1 MPELA
6 DDASHPSATLTR
18 VPEAVPAASVPAE
31 YDYAFLYTWQQE
43 ALKAWHSNSRH
54 GVIEAVTGAG
64 KTRVGIAAA
73 FEAVRQGIKVLILVP
88 TAELQTQWLSSLQRD
103 LAKARRGALGNGRSE
118 SLDDVDI
125 LVAIVHSASN
135 RETLRSHKAGLII
148 ADECHRYAAP
158 MFTGALQEGYAWR
171 LGLTAT
177 YERADGEHENLLTP
191 YFGGVVYNLW
201 YDRALKDEVIAP
213 FDIALVGVDLTASEQ
228 SDYDEF
234 SSTMTE
240 TARHL
245 ESYAGI
251 PRKPFH
257 QFIAAVGTLAAS
269 ESPSREATLA
279 RKYMKAMASRLTLL
293 AEARTKY
300 FALAALKETVNQS
313 HGTLVFTQTQESA
326 RRAEQVYTA
335 LGCRASALYSGMAKD
350 DRKQGMEDFRMG
362 ASQILAAPRL
372 LDEGI
377 DVPEADLGII
387 VAANRSQRQ
396 MVQRLGRVIRKKA
409 DGRVGRLVVLYSKGT
424 VEDPDVQG
432 EEFLG
437 KVLPFAR
444 EFDFFDMKSDLSRL
458 QEFLRQEEVEEE
470 APVPAPKPS
479 PKPRPTDNDG
489 VPAGEDA
496 SENSEFEPGEDVFDD
511 PGLEDYLPPTGYDG
525 EDGSAPT
532 SFDLE
537 EPDWPEEL
545 AGMEGFSE
553 DAVRDYLRRAGR
565 AELLTAEQEVE
576 LAQEIEA
583 GLYAAHLLGDGTP
596 RGRKHSRELRAIALL
611 GQRAGDALLE
621 ANLRLVVSIAKRY
634 LNRGLDFLDLI
645 QEGNLGLHHAICKFD
660 FTKGFKFSTYATW
673 WIRQSVTR
681 ALADQGRLIR
691 LPVHMVEQIHKVLA
705 VQRSAA
711 MEGITC
717 TIEEVAHRAGTTA
730 SKVEYLLNLD
740 RLVYSLDVL
749 VPDCRG
755 GLEPLAEQLV
765 DPLDV
770 DVVEGI
776 AKEQLTVQIHTILD
790 TFTEREAGVIAMRF
804 GLTDGEHKTL
814 DEIGKIYGVTRERI
828 RQIEKKTMDLLK
840 DPGVSAPLRS
850 FHFDGEE
857 VEAGTTPDESIRDGL
872 PAPASTDETQLS
884 EPAASVVETTTS
896 QCMGD

>member
-1 MPELA
+1 MGDEMPELA
-6 DDASHPSATLTR
+6 DDASHLSATLTR

-43 ALKAWHSNSRH
+43 ALKAWHSNARR

-88 TAELQTQWLSSLQRD
+88 TAELQIQWLSSLQRD
-103 LAKARRGALGNGRSE
+103 LPKARRGALGNGRSD
-118 SLDDVDI
+118 SLDNVDI

-158 MFTGALQEGYAWR
+158 MFAGALQEGYAWR

-177 YERADGEHENLLTP
+177 YERSDGEHENLLTP
-191 YFGGVVYNLW
+191 YFGGVVYKLW
-201 YDRALKDEVIAP
+201 YDRALRDEVIAP

-228 SDYDEF
+228 VSYDEF
-234 SSTMTE
+234 SDTMAE

-251 PRKPFH
+251 PRRPFH
-257 QFIAAVGTLAAS
+257 QFVAAVGTLAAS

-279 RKYMKAMASRLTLL
+279 RRYMRAMSSRLTLL

-300 FALAALKETVNQS
+300 LALAALKETVDQS

-326 RRAEQVYTA
+326 RRAQDLFTSM
-335 LGCRASALYSGMAKD
+335 GTTASALFSGMAKD
-350 DRKQGMEDFRMG
+350 DRKQGMEDFRSG

-444 EFDFFDMKSDLSRL
+444 EVDFFDMKTDLSRL
-458 QEFLRQEEVEEE
+458 QEFLRQPEPVE
-470 APVPAPKPS
+470 PVEPPAPE
-479 PKPRPTDNDG
+479 PKPAPPIRIADHR
-489 VPAGEDA
+489 VPAGEDVA
-496 SENSEFEPGEDVFDD
+496 DEPEIEPGEDVVLDD
-511 PGLEDYLPPTGYDG
+511 VGLEDFLPPSGYDDDD
-525 EDGSAPT
+525 EAAPT

-537 EPDWPEEL
+537 DPEWPEEL
-545 AGMEGFSE
+545 AGMEGFSD

-565 AELLTAEQEVE
+565 AELLSAEQEVE

-583 GLYAAHLLGDGTP
+583 GLYAAHLLGDGTS

-611 GQRAGDALLE
+611 GERAADALLE

-645 QEGNLGLHHAICKFD
+645 QEGNLGLHHAVCKFD
-660 FTKGFKFSTYATW
+660 YTKGFKFSTYATW

-717 TIEEVAHRAGTTA
+717 TIEEIAHRADTTA
-730 SKVEYLLNLD
+730 SKVEYLLKLD
-740 RLVYSLDVL
+740 KLVYSLDVL
-749 VPDCRG
+749 VPDGRG
-755 GLEPLAEQLV
+755 GLEPLAEQLL

-776 AKEQLTVQIHTILD
+776 ANEQLTAQIHTILD
-790 TFTEREAGVIAMRF
+790 TFTEREAGVVAMRF

-840 DPGVSAPLRS
+840 DPAVSAPLRS
-850 FHFDGEE
+850 FHFDD
-857 VEAGTTPDESIRDGL
+857 EAVPVARTSTSDGGTL
-872 PAPASTDETQLS
+872 
-884 EPAASVVETTTS
+884 
-896 QCMGD
+896 

>member
-6 DDASHPSATLTR
+6 DDASSLSTLTR
-18 VPEAVPAASVPAE
+18 LPEVAAAASIPTE

-43 ALKAWHSNSRH
+43 ALKAWHSNARR

-88 TAELQTQWLSSLQRD
+88 TAELQSQWLSSLQRD
-103 LAKARRGALGNGRSE
+103 LPKARRGALGNGRSD
-118 SLDDVDI
+118 SLDQVDI

-177 YERADGEHENLLTP
+177 YERSDGEHENLLTP

-201 YDRALKDEVIAP
+201 YDRALQDEVIAP

-228 SDYDEF
+228 VDYDEF
-234 SSTMTE
+234 TSTMTD

-251 PRKPFH
+251 PRRPFH

-279 RKYMKAMASRLTLL
+279 RKYMRAMASRLTLL

-300 FALAALKETVNQS
+300 FALAALKECVDQS

-326 RRAEQVYTA
+326 RRAQQVYTA
-335 LGCRASALYSGMAKD
+335 MGSKASALFSGMAKD
-350 DRKQGMEDFRMG
+350 DRRQGMEDFRSG

-444 EFDFFDMKSDLSRL
+444 NVEFFDMKSDRASL
-458 QEFLRQEEVEEE
+458 QEFLQQDEPEETPGPESEPNASRE
-470 APVPAPKPS
+470 APSEDTGAASRVDDPNDDRMFEHGDDVSGDPETEVDAP
-479 PKPRPTDNDG
+479 
-489 VPAGEDA
+489 
-496 SENSEFEPGEDVFDD
+496 EPGYNDEED
-511 PGLEDYLPPTGYDG
+511 
-525 EDGSAPT
+525 SAPT
-532 SFDLE
+532 SFDLGDTE
-537 EPDWPEEL
+537 WPEQLEGL
-545 AGMEGFSE
+545 VGFSG
-553 DAVRDYLRRAGR
+553 DTVQDYLRRAGR

-583 GLYAAHLLGDGTP
+583 GLFAANLLEDGKP
-596 RGRKHSRELRAIALL
+596 RGRRETRELRAIALL
-611 GQRAGDALLE
+611 GERAADALLE
-621 ANLRLVVSIAKRY
+621 ANLRLVVSITKRY
-634 LNRGLDFLDLI
+634 INHGLDFLDLI
-645 QEGNLGLHHAICKFD
+645 QEGNIGLHRAVCKFD
-660 FTKGFKFSTYATW
+660 YTKGFKFSTYATW
-673 WIRQSVTR
+673 WIRQAVTR

-691 LPVHMVEQIHKVLA
+691 LPVHVVEQVQKVL
-705 VQRSAA
+705 SALRTA
-711 MEGITC
+711 STEGVAC
-717 TIEEVAHRAGTTA
+717 TSEEIGRRAGTTA
-730 SKVEYLLNLD
+730 SKVEYLLELEKP
-740 RLVYSLDVL
+740 VYSLDFL
-749 VPDCRG
+749 VPDGKG
-755 GLEPLAEQLV
+755 GMEALGDQMV
-765 DPLDV
+765 DPSDV
-770 DVVEGI
+770 DVIERI
-776 AKEQLTVQIHTILD
+776 AADQLTAQIYTILD
-790 TFTEREAGVIAMRF
+790 TFPEREAAVIAMRF
-804 GLTDGEHKTL
+804 GLTDGEQKTL

-840 DPGVSAPLRS
+840 DPSVSGPLRS
-850 FHFDGEE
+850 FHFDGEDTE
-857 VEAGTTPDESIRDGL
+857 LHG
-872 PAPASTDETQLS
+872 
-884 EPAASVVETTTS
+884 AADAV
-896 QCMGD
+896 GK

>member
-6 DDASHPSATLTR
+6 DDASHPVTTLTR
-18 VPEAVPAASVPAE
+18 APETVTAASVPTE

-43 ALKAWHSNSRH
+43 ALKAWHSNARR

-88 TAELQTQWLSSLQRD
+88 TAELQGQWLSSLQRD
-103 LAKARRGALGNGRSE
+103 LPRARRGALGNGRSD
-118 SLDDVDI
+118 SLDQVDI

-177 YERADGEHENLLTP
+177 YERSDGEHENLLTP

-201 YDRALKDEVIAP
+201 YDRALRDEVIAP
-213 FDIALVGVDLTASEQ
+213 FDIALVGVDLTATEQ
-228 SDYDEF
+228 VSYDEF
-234 SSTMTE
+234 SDTMLE

-251 PRKPFH
+251 PRRPFH
-257 QFIAAVGTLAAS
+257 QFIAAVAALAAS
-269 ESPSREATLA
+269 DSPSREATLA
-279 RKYMKAMASRLTLL
+279 RRYMRAMSSRLTLL

-300 FALAALKETVNQS
+300 LALAALKETVDQS

-326 RRAEQVYTA
+326 RRAEELFTSM
-335 LGCRASALYSGMAKD
+335 GTKASALFSGMAKD
-350 DRKQGMEDFRMG
+350 DRKQGMEDFRSG

-444 EFDFFDMKSDLSRL
+444 EVDFFDIKTDLSRL
-458 QEFLRQEEVEEE
+458 QEFLRQPEPEQP
-470 APVPAPKPS
+470 PVPEPEPVTPVGGS
-479 PKPRPTDNDG
+479 GTQ
-489 VPAGEDA
+489 AGEISPDGA
-496 SENSEFEPGEDVFDD
+496 DREPGEDFPSVPAPDNLTCEPL
-511 PGLEDYLPPTGYDG
+511 PGDVDEA
-525 EDGSAPT
+525 EPT

-537 EPDWPEEL
+537 DHEWPEEL
-545 AGMEGFSE
+545 AGVEGFSE
-553 DAVRDYLRRAGR
+553 DAVSDYMRRAGR
-565 AELLTAEQEVE
+565 ADLLTAEQEVE

-583 GLYAAHLLGDGTP
+583 GLFATHLLGDGAP
-596 RGRKHSRELRAIALL
+596 RGRREARELRAIALL
-611 GQRAGDALLE
+611 GERAADALLE

-634 LNRGLDFLDLI
+634 MGQGLDFLDLI
-645 QEGNLGLHHAICKFD
+645 QEGNIGLHRAVCKFD
-660 FTKGFKFSTYATW
+660 YALGYKFSTYATW
-673 WIRQSVTR
+673 WIRQAVTR
-681 ALADQGRLIR
+681 GLADQGRLIR
-691 LPVHMVEQIHKVLA
+691 LPVHMVEQIHKVQS

-711 MEGITC
+711 LEGENC
-717 TIEEVAHRAGTTA
+717 NVQEVGRRTGNTA
-730 SKVEYLLNLD
+730 EKVEYLLNLD
-740 RLVYSLDVL
+740 RPVHSLDIL
-749 VPDCRG
+749 VADGRG
-755 GLEPLAEQLV
+755 GFEPLAEQLV
-765 DPLDV
+765 DLFHANVIDRIV
-770 DVVEGI
+770 S
-776 AKEQLTVQIHTILD
+776 EQLKAQIYAVLD
-790 TFTEREAGVIAMRF
+790 TLTERESGVIALRF
-804 GLTDGEHKTL
+804 GLADGEEKTL
-814 DEIGKIYGVTRERI
+814 DAIGKVYGVTRERI
-828 RQIEKKTMDLLK
+828 RQIESKTMRKLRH
-840 DPGVSAPLRS
+840 PSRS
-850 FHFDGEE
+850 FILKGYLSDF
-857 VEAGTTPDESIRDGL
+857 EAAASGPSLAGSTESPSEKLGDA
-872 PAPASTDETQLS
+872 PAPA
-884 EPAASVVETTTS
+884 A
-896 QCMGD
+896 

>member
-6 DDASHPSATLTR
+6 DDASHLSATLTR

-31 YDYAFLYTWQQE
+31 YDYAFLYAWQQE
-43 ALKAWHSNSRH
+43 ALKAWHSNARR
-54 GVIEAVTGAG
+54 GVVEAVTGAG

-88 TAELQTQWLSSLQRD
+88 TAELQNQWLASLQRD
-103 LAKARRGALGNGRSE
+103 LPKARRGALGNGRSD
-118 SLDDVDI
+118 SLDNVDI

-135 RETLRSHKAGLII
+135 RETLRSHKAGLIL

-177 YERADGEHENLLTP
+177 YERSDGEHENLLTP
-191 YFGGVVYNLW
+191 YFGGVVYKLW
-201 YDRALKDEVIAP
+201 YDRALQDEVIAP

-228 SDYDEF
+228 VSYDEF
-234 SSTMTE
+234 SDTMAE

-251 PRKPFH
+251 PRRPFH
-257 QFIAAVGTLAAS
+257 QFIAAVAALAAS

-279 RKYMKAMASRLTLL
+279 RKYMKAMSSRLTLL

-300 FALAALKETVNQS
+300 FALAALKETVDDS

-335 LGCRASALYSGMAKD
+335 LGSKASALYSGMAKD
-350 DRKQGMEDFRMG
+350 ERKQGMEDFRSG

-424 VEDPDVQG
+424 IEDPEVQG

-444 EFDFFDMKSDLSRL
+444 EVDFFDMKTDLSRL
-458 QEFLRQEEVEEE
+458 QEFLRQPQPVEP
-470 APVPAPKPS
+470 PVPGPKPA
-479 PKPRPTDNDG
+479 PPGRTDDHQ
-489 VPAGEDA
+489 VPAGEDT
-496 SENSEFEPGEDVFDD
+496 SGEQEIEPGEDALDD
-511 PGLEDYLPPTGYDG
+511 VGLEDLLPPPGYDD
-525 EDGSAPT
+525 EDEAAPT

-537 EPDWPEEL
+537 DPEWPEQL
-545 AGMEGFSE
+545 ASIEGFSD
-553 DAVRDYLRRAGR
+553 DAVSDYLRRAGR
-565 AELLTAEQEVE
+565 AALLTAGQEVE

-583 GLYAAHLLGDGTP
+583 GLFATHLLDDGTS

-611 GQRAGDALLE
+611 GERAADALLE

-634 LNRGLDFLDLI
+634 VNHGLDFLDLI
-645 QEGNLGLHHAICKFD
+645 QEGNLGLHRAVCKFD
-660 FTKGFKFSTYATW
+660 YTKGFKFSTYATW
-673 WIRQSVTR
+673 WIRQAVTR

-691 LPVHMVEQIHKVLA
+691 LPVHMVEQIHKVLSA
-705 VQRSAA
+705 RHSAA
-711 MEGITC
+711 MEGSSC
-717 TIEEVAHRAGTTA
+717 TNQEIGERTGNTA
-730 SKVEYLLNLD
+730 AKVEYLLTLD
-740 RLVYSLDVL
+740 KLVHSLDVL
-749 VPDCRG
+749 VSDGKG
-755 GLEPLAEQLV
+755 GLEPLGEQIV
-765 DPLDV
+765 DPSDV
-770 DVVEGI
+770 DVIERLAG
-776 AKEQLTVQIHTILD
+776 EQLTKQVHTILD

-814 DEIGKIYGVTRERI
+814 DEIGKVYGVTRERI

-840 DPGVSAPLRS
+840 DPAVSAPLRE
-850 FHFDGEE
+850 FHFDSDTPVPAARQAASSDPASLVQPSEDISRNDG
-857 VEAGTTPDESIRDGL
+857 AGT
-872 PAPASTDETQLS
+872 Q
-884 EPAASVVETTTS
+884 
-896 QCMGD
+896 